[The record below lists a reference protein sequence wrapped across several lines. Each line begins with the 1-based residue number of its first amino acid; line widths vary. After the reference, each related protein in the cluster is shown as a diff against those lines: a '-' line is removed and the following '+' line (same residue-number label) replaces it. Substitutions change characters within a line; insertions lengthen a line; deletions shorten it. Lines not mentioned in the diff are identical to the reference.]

1 MGYNPEII
9 LAGRR
14 INDSMGKYVASEV
27 VKMMINKNFN
37 ISKSNILILGVTF
50 KENCPDFRNTKVV
63 DMINELKDYGLNI
76 TTVDPWVNRDLI
88 KIEYGLNILEVIPDK
103 NKYEAIILAV
113 GHNEFKTLNINNLK
127 VEDGICYDIKGF
139 FEKEQVNARL

>member
-1 MGYNPEII
+1 
-9 LAGRR
+9 
-14 INDSMGKYVASEV
+14 MGKYVASEV